1 MITTYIELAIAIISL
16 IFTVIST
23 YFSFKQSNSD
33 PTYTDQRILQINP
46 IYFVTNNCSIEHTDE
61 QSVNNQNKSFIANS
75 LFTFHMIVIGIYYI
89 YQLMECTDNGNS
101 IYTATIRTIILIS
114 VINIFYSL
122 FVLLFFINKRC
133 TILKNIIAMKHYS
146 LKIITDTFLIIICS
160 VLLTENFINDS
171 ILLLNMSSI
180 SFFAYMFQ
188 ITWFFF
194 TLQKSFKL
202 IKPTK
207 LYKEMLMRLILYV
220 PSYIIPFIMIFI
232 FLKNI
237 I

>member
-46 IYFVTNNCSIEHTDE
+46 IYFVTNNCSIEHTDD

-122 FVLLFFINKRC
+122 FVLLFFRNKRC

-146 LKIITDTFLIIICS
+146 LKIITDTFLI
-160 VLLTENFINDS
+160 INDS

>member
-46 IYFVTNNCSIEHTDE
+46 IYFVTNNCSIEHTND

-75 LFTFHMIVIGIYYI
+75 LFTFHMIVIG
-89 YQLMECTDNGNS
+89 

-122 FVLLFFINKRC
+122 FVLLFFRNKRC

-232 FLKNI
+232 FLKDI

>member
-1 MITTYIELAIAIISL
+1 
-16 IFTVIST
+16 
-23 YFSFKQSNSD
+23 
-33 PTYTDQRILQINP
+33 
-46 IYFVTNNCSIEHTDE
+46 
-61 QSVNNQNKSFIANS
+61 
-75 LFTFHMIVIGIYYI
+75 
-89 YQLMECTDNGNS
+89 
-101 IYTATIRTIILIS
+101 
-114 VINIFYSL
+114 
-122 FVLLFFINKRC
+122 
-133 TILKNIIAMKHYS
+133 MKHYS

-232 FLKNI
+232 FLKDI